1 MEGNCLCCEIL
12 SYRQNEAAKCSNLYL
27 TSDLRDLY
35 KPLNL
40 GLKLRNKVY
49 KYKEEIS
56 STRYPR
62 SGLIL

>member
-1 MEGNCLCCEIL
+1 MEGNRLCCEIL
-12 SYRQNEAAKCSNLYL
+12 SYRQNGAAKCSNLYL
-27 TSDLRDLY
+27 TSDLRGLF

-56 STRYPR
+56 STRYPC

>member
-1 MEGNCLCCEIL
+1 MEGNHLCCEIL
-12 SYRQNEAAKCSNLYL
+12 SYRQNGAAKCSNLYL
-27 TSDLRDLY
+27 TSDLRGLF
-35 KPLNL
+35 KPLYL

-56 STRYPR
+56 STRYPC